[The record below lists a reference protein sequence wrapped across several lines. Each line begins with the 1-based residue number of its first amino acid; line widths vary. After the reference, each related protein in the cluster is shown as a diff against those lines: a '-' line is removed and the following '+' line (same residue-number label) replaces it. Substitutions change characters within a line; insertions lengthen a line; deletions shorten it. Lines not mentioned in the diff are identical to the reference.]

1 MWRDADSKSITNPSA
16 KTSASS
22 HFYYKPSK
30 NSTIE
35 ELEEKQI
42 NQLSVNLPFM
52 VIIHLFISVTVP
64 KPHWIKNP
72 SPTQIIMFS
81 FGQFLQQKWAQ
92 NIRHLYVINQFFVS
106 KINRVFLVFPIRIL
120 PLFLSKTNTHIVA
133 KKKCRKIKV
142 CRVKSNKGCEWWIY
156 PAPTLYS
163 RILGASSA
171 CSGPRGHQGALG
183 WAICCGH
190 PQEWFLRSSSFISLF
205 LILDMPTM
213 LAIYC

>member
-42 NQLSVNLPFM
+42 NQLSVNLPIM
-52 VIIHLFISVTVP
+52 VIIHSFISVTVP
-64 KPHWIKNP
+64 KPHRIKNP

-92 NIRHLYVINQFFVS
+92 NIRHLYVINH
-106 KINRVFLVFPIRIL
+106 
-120 PLFLSKTNTHIVA
+120 LFLTFRARISKMSSRQFEAFVIYI
-133 KKKCRKIKV
+133 KRIRRKQNQIFCKL
-142 CRVKSNKGCEWWIY
+142 
-156 PAPTLYS
+156 LYTPFPC
-163 RILGASSA
+163 L
-171 CSGPRGHQGALG
+171 
-183 WAICCGH
+183 
-190 PQEWFLRSSSFISLF
+190 FI
-205 LILDMPTM
+205 
-213 LAIYC
+213 